1 MADLKTNYV
10 DDVLDTT
17 KNQLRK
23 YQQIQNDDG
32 TVSFVDVTEY
42 AQVGTSFGAKDIND
56 TNAAINDVNGKL
68 ANTYTFLYGNYF
80 AANVTNTVELKDNF
94 QNYKLL
100 LFVCNNGTAQ
110 MYAPTVYPASYIK
123 EIYDSTK
130 NTQHFG
136 TYPSITT
143 FIGSTIS
150 GSFIPVADNKFK
162 ITTGMSGTFMIL
174 GLK

>member
-1 MADLKTNYV
+1 MVKAESLGK
-10 DDVLDTT
+10 LSACSR
-17 KNQLRK
+17 L
-23 YQQIQNDDG
+23 
-32 TVSFVDVTEY
+32 
-42 AQVGTSFGAKDIND
+42 
-56 TNAAINDVNGKL
+56 NGKL
-68 ANTYTFLYGNYF
+68 SNEHTILYNNYF

-123 EIYDSTK
+123 KIYDSTK
-130 NTQHFG
+130 NTQYLG

-150 GSFIPVADNKFK
+150 GSFIPIADNKFK
-162 ITTGMSGTFMIL
+162 LTTGMSGTFFVI

>member
-1 MADLKTNYV
+1 MWLVSSTMTVTGESDKEIKSMAFTPCSFL
-10 DDVLDTT
+10 L
-17 KNQLRK
+17 LFRK
-23 YQQIQNDDG
+23 YFFM
-32 TVSFVDVTEY
+32 T
-42 AQVGTSFGAKDIND
+42 TS
-56 TNAAINDVNGKL
+56 VNGKL
-68 ANTYTFLYGNYF
+68 TNKYTFLYSNYF
-80 AANVTNTVELKDNF
+80 AANVTNTVELKDDF

-130 NTQHFG
+130 NTQYLG

-150 GSFIPVADNKFK
+150 GSFIPIADNKFK
-162 ITTGMSGTFMIL
+162 LTTGMSGTFMIL

>member
-1 MADLKTNYV
+1 MSKIMYKDKQILGCIS
-10 DDVLDTT
+10 DS
-17 KNQLRK
+17 K
-23 YQQIQNDDG
+23 YAAYDNTG
-32 TVSFVDVTEY
+32 TGLS
-42 AQVGTSFGAKDIND
+42 A
-56 TNAAINDVNGKL
+56 TNAQDAITELNGKL
-68 ANTYTFLYGNYF
+68 TNKYTFLYSNYF
-80 AANVTNTVELKDNF
+80 AANVTNTVELKDDF

-130 NTQHFG
+130 NTQYLG
-136 TYPSITT
+136 TYPSINT

-150 GSFIPVADNKFK
+150 GSFIPIADNKFK
-162 ITTGMSGTFMIL
+162 LTTGMSGTFIIL

>member
-10 DDVLDTT
+10 DDILDTT

-42 AQVGTSFGAKDIND
+42 TQIGTSFGAKDIND

-68 ANTYTFLYGNYF
+68 ANTYAFLYGNYF

>member
-1 MADLKTNYV
+1 MSKIMYKDKQILGCIS
-10 DDVLDTT
+10 DS
-17 KNQLRK
+17 K
-23 YQQIQNDDG
+23 YAAYDNTG
-32 TVSFVDVTEY
+32 TGLS
-42 AQVGTSFGAKDIND
+42 A
-56 TNAAINDVNGKL
+56 TNAQDAITELNGKL
-68 ANTYTFLYGNYF
+68 TNTYAFLYGNYF
-80 AANVTNTVELKDNF
+80 AANVTNTVELKDDF

-130 NTQHFG
+130 NTQYLG

-150 GSFIPVADNKFK
+150 GSFIPIAGNKFK
-162 ITTGMSGTFMIL
+162 LTTGMSGTFIIL

>member
-1 MADLKTNYV
+1 MAESLGK
-10 DDVLDTT
+10 LSACSR
-17 KNQLRK
+17 L
-23 YQQIQNDDG
+23 
-32 TVSFVDVTEY
+32 
-42 AQVGTSFGAKDIND
+42 
-56 TNAAINDVNGKL
+56 NGKL
-68 ANTYTFLYGNYF
+68 SNEHTILYNNYF
-80 AANVTNTVELKDNF
+80 AANVTNTIELKDNF

-123 EIYDSTK
+123 EKYDSTK
-130 NTQHFG
+130 NTQYLG

-150 GSFIPVADNKFK
+150 GSFIPIADNKFK
-162 ITTGMSGTFMIL
+162 LTTGMSGTFFVI